1 MESKQNAHKLGCV
14 CCGTLE
20 AISWR
25 ARSATLADVPAQL
38 FRPWIWYCSG
48 VCSGGTQAC
57 YRKANSTGAC
67 SIEMG
72 TDPRTPYDVLG
83 LENGQGDDVAIK
95 RAYKMKWHP
104 DKNMDNVEEA
114 TEKKKSVVAAYE
126 CIGTAGARLN
136 YGQALHAPSRLR
148 LREARALGATLL
160 RTLKRS
166 KSYVKKTRPG
176 TKYLNH
182 VNRPESPTQTDTSAD
197 MTYVRRCV
205 TGALL

>member
-1 MESKQNAHKLGCV
+1 MAPKGRPQVESKQNAHKLGCV

-95 RAYKMKWHP
+95 RAYKIAI
-104 DKNMDNVEEA
+104 NMDNVEEA
-114 TEKKKSVVAAYE
+114 TEKIKSVVAAYE
-126 CIGTAGARLN
+126 CIGTAGARLK

-166 KSYVKKTRPG
+166 KSYVKKARPG

-197 MTYVRRCV
+197 MTI
-205 TGALL
+205 